1 MIKKRIF
8 YGILITAFIT
18 SVLSLSLSGCSE
30 KSVYKEKTENK
41 ISVAA
46 YKTEYTSMPNFL
58 KSPGN
63 TDSLNNTVISAHI
76 MGYAVMEDVHQGQTV
91 KRGELLLKLSAPE
104 IASKYYAAK
113 AGFVNAKKTDD
124 RIKRLYAENSVSRQT
139 YDNTLMQFNVAKA
152 DLSEAG
158 SYLNYKNIYSPING
172 IIVKKNVSMGDLV
185 APGQMLLMIQ
195 GVRNLEFKTSVN
207 VKYYN
212 KIKNGGTVNLKFSSI
227 NKTIKGNIISVV
239 RSANPYSHSVLVRI
253 SIAKSYID
261 GLMPGMYGV
270 AYFKIG
276 IKKALIVPKNA
287 VVRRLGITGV
297 YIAGKSGRI
306 MFQPVKKGRVYKKK
320 FVVILNGLNPGMT
333 VITGKLNK
341 IDIGDY
347 VNPDFAAAVENKRNI
362 RSFINR

>member
-1 MIKKRIF
+1 MRKKRIF
-8 YGILITAFIT
+8 YGILTTAFIMA
-18 SVLSLSLSGCSE
+18 VLSLSLSGCSE
-30 KSVYKEKTENK
+30 KSAYKEKAENK

-46 YKTEYTSMPNFL
+46 YKTEYTLMPNFL

-76 MGYAVMEDVHQGQTV
+76 MGYIVMEDIHQGQPV
-91 KRGELLLKLSAPE
+91 NRGELLLKLSAPE

-113 AGFVNAKKTDD
+113 AGFVNAKKTYD

-139 YDNTLMQFNVAKA
+139 YDNTLMQYNVAKA
-152 DLSEAG
+152 DLNEAG

-195 GVRNLEFKTSVN
+195 GVKNLEFKTSVN
-207 VKYYN
+207 VKYYD
-212 KIKNGGTVNLKFSSI
+212 KIKNGGAVNLQFSSI
-227 NKTIKGNIISVV
+227 NKTIKGKIASVV
-239 RSANPYSHSVLVRI
+239 RSANPYSHSVLIRI
-253 SIAKSYID
+253 SISKSDVD

-270 AYFKIG
+270 AYLKIG
-276 IKKALIVPKNA
+276 TKKALIVPKSA

-297 YIAGKSGRI
+297 YIEGKSGQV
-306 MFQPVKKGRVYKKK
+306 MFQPVKKGPVYKKK
-320 FVVILNGLNPGMT
+320 FIVILNGLNPGMT

-347 VNPDFAAAVENKRNI
+347 VSPNFAAAAENK
-362 RSFINR
+362 

>member
-1 MIKKRIF
+1 MRKKRIF
-8 YGILITAFIT
+8 YGIFIAVFIT
-18 SVLSLSLSGCSE
+18 SLLSLVLSGCSE
-30 KSVYKEKTENK
+30 KSVYKEKAENK

-46 YKTEYTSMPNFL
+46 YKTKYTSMPNFL

-76 MGYAVMEDVHQGQTV
+76 MGYAITQNVHQGEKV
-91 KRGELLLKLSAPE
+91 DRGELLLKLSAPE
-104 IASKYYAAK
+104 IVSKYYAAK
-113 AGFVNAKKTDD
+113 AGFANAKKTYD

-139 YDNTLMQFNVAKA
+139 YDNTLMQYNVAKA
-152 DLSEAG
+152 ELNEAG

-185 APGQMLLMIQ
+185 APGQMLFMIQ
-195 GVRNLEFKTSVN
+195 GVKNLEFKTSVN
-207 VKYYN
+207 VKYYD
-212 KIKNGGTVNLKFSSI
+212 KIKNGETVKLKFSSI
-227 NKTIKGNIISVV
+227 NKTIKGKVVSVV

-253 SIAKSYID
+253 SIAKAKSAMD

-276 IKKALIVPKNA
+276 IKNALIVPKNA

-297 YIAGKSGRI
+297 YIVGKSGRV
-306 MFQPVKKGRVYKKK
+306 MFQPVKKGRIYKKK
-320 FVVILNGLNPGMT
+320 FVVILNGLNSGMT

-347 VNPDFAAAVENKRNI
+347 VNPDFAAAA
-362 RSFINR
+362 

>member
-1 MIKKRIF
+1 MRKKRIF
-8 YGILITAFIT
+8 YGILTTAFIMA
-18 SVLSLSLSGCSE
+18 VLSLSLSGCSE
-30 KSVYKEKTENK
+30 KSAYKEKAENK
-41 ISVAA
+41 ISAAA

-63 TDSLNNTVISAHI
+63 TDSLNNTAISAHI
-76 MGYAVMEDVHQGQTV
+76 MGYVVMEDVHQGQPV
-91 KRGELLLKLSAPE
+91 SRGELLLKLSAPE

-113 AGFVNAKKTDD
+113 AGFVDAKKTFD

-139 YDNTLMQFNVAKA
+139 YDNTLMQYNVAKA
-152 DLSEAG
+152 DLNEAG

-172 IIVKKNVSMGDLV
+172 IIVKKNISMGDLV

-195 GVRNLEFKTSVN
+195 GVKNLEFKTSVN
-207 VKYYN
+207 VKYYD
-212 KIKNGGTVNLKFSSI
+212 KIKNGGGVNLKFSSI
-227 NKTIKGNIISVV
+227 NKTIKGKITSVV
-239 RSANPYSHSVLVRI
+239 RSASPYSHSVLIRI
-253 SIAKSYID
+253 SISKSDMD

-276 IKKALIVPKNA
+276 MEKALIVPKDA

-297 YIAGKSGRI
+297 YIEGKSGRV
-306 MFQPVKKGRVYKKK
+306 MFQPVNKGPVYKKK
-320 FVVILNGLNPGMT
+320 FIVILNGLNPGKT

-347 VNPDFAAAVENKRNI
+347 VSPDFAAASGNK
-362 RSFINR
+362 

>member
-1 MIKKRIF
+1 MRKKRIF
-8 YGILITAFIT
+8 YGILTTAFIM

-30 KSVYKEKTENK
+30 KSAYKEKAENK
-41 ISVAA
+41 ISAAA
-46 YKTEYTSMPNFL
+46 YKTEYTSMPDFL

-76 MGYAVMEDVHQGQTV
+76 MGYVVMEDVHQGQPV
-91 KRGELLLKLSAPE
+91 NRGELLLKLSAPE

-113 AGFVNAKKTDD
+113 AGFVDAKKTYD

-139 YDNTLMQFNVAKA
+139 YDNTLMQYNVAKA
-152 DLSEAG
+152 DLNEAG

-195 GVRNLEFKTSVN
+195 GVKNLEFKTSVN
-207 VKYYN
+207 VKYYD
-212 KIKNGGTVNLKFSSI
+212 KIKNGGAVNLKFSSI
-227 NKTIKGNIISVV
+227 NKSIKGKVISVV
-239 RSANPYSHSVLVRI
+239 RSANPYSHSVLIRI
-253 SIAKSYID
+253 SIAESDMD
-261 GLMPGMYGV
+261 GLMPGMYGI

-276 IKKALIVPKNA
+276 TEKALIVPKDA

-297 YIAGKSGRI
+297 YIEGKSGQV
-306 MFQPVKKGRVYKKK
+306 MFQPVKKGPVYKKK
-320 FVVILNGLNPGMT
+320 FTVILNGLNPGMT

-347 VNPDFAAAVENKRNI
+347 VNPDFAAAAENK
-362 RSFINR
+362 